1 MLHYKKDFRKRVNL
15 IINKHTSS
23 YTIEEPIEL
32 LPFLLQ
38 TFSNQ
43 GRNSVKAILTRG
55 QVSVDGQTVTQH
67 NHPLT
72 PGQKV
77 AVLSNKGAKKNAVLN
92 GVSILHEDDAIIV
105 IDKAAGIL
113 SMASKDPSEPNAY
126 RQLTDYVKR
135 ENARNRIFIVH
146 RLDRDTSGVMVFA
159 KTEDVKVKMQENWH
173 AIVKKRVYTAL
184 VEGRVKREEGTI
196 SSWLT
201 ESKTFHVFSSPFDNG
216 GKHAVTHYRKISGN
230 SHYTLLEAELETGRK
245 NQIRVHMQD
254 LEHPVAGDKKYGAR
268 SNPLKRL
275 GLHATTLAFTHPTTN
290 ELVQFT
296 VKVPKSFIKQSH
308 A

>member
-1 MLHYKKDFRKRVNL
+1 MLHYKKDFRKRVNV
-15 IINKHTSS
+15 IINKHTST
-23 YTIEEPIEL
+23 YTIEETTEL
-32 LPFLLQ
+32 LPFLLK

-43 GRNSVKAILTRG
+43 SRNSVKAILTRG

-67 NHPLT
+67 NHPLA

-92 GVSILHEDDAIIV
+92 GVSILHEDEAIIV

-126 RQLTDYVKR
+126 RQLSDYVKR

-159 KTEDVKVKMQENWH
+159 KTEAIKEKLQENWH
-173 AIVKKRVYTAL
+173 DVVKKRVYTAL
-184 VEGRVKREEGTI
+184 VEGRVKKEQGTI

-216 GKHAVTHYRKISGN
+216 GKHAVTHYRKLAGN
-230 SHYTLLEAELETGRK
+230 SHYSLLETELETGRK

-254 LEHPVAGDKKYGAR
+254 IEHPIAGDKKYGAR
-268 SNPLKRL
+268 TNPLKRL
-275 GLHATTLAFTHPTTN
+275 GLHATTLAFIHPTTD
-290 ELVQFT
+290 ELVHYS
-296 VKVPKSFIKQSH
+296 VKAPKSFIKQSRS
-308 A
+308 